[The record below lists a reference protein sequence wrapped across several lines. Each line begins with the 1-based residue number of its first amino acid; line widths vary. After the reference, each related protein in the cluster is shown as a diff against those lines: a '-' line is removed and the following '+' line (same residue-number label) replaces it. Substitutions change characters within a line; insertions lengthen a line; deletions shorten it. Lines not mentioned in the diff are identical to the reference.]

1 MPRERPGIAQFR
13 IRYAALMQI
22 RWLPLLVGLLPF
34 LAANLAYWMGVSHD
48 VLPSCFPYLDGC
60 TSISSTGRH
69 PPGSL
74 LFRAAHLPQGV
85 LLLFLWYFSVQWLR
99 ALRPNIRRSTELVV
113 LISGTVGGLA
123 LIVYTTYLG
132 TTASFYEF
140 MRRFGIYC
148 YFLGTVL
155 AQLFL
160 ALSFLRY
167 ARSQCSPA
175 LVNMARA
182 MLWLCLTPLV
192 LGISNLILKALLADT
207 GAIENRI
214 EWMSALSM
222 QTYFVV
228 LFYAWRKTE
237 VVFGVTAGARE

>member
-1 MPRERPGIAQFR
+1 M
-13 IRYAALMQI
+13 LI
-22 RWLPLLVGLLPF
+22 RWLPLLAGVLPF
-34 LAANLAYWMGVSHD
+34 LAANLAYWMGVTHD
-48 VLPSCFPYLDGC
+48 VLPSCLPYTDGC

-74 LFRAAHLPQGV
+74 LFRAAHLPEGV

-99 ALRPNIRRSTELVV
+99 ALRAGVRRSTELAV
-113 LISGTVGGLA
+113 LISGTIGALA

-132 TTASFYEF
+132 TTESFYEF

-160 ALSFLRY
+160 ALSFLRH
-167 ARSQCSPA
+167 AKSLRSPA

-182 MLWLCLTPLV
+182 MLWLCLTPFV
-192 LGISNLILKALLADT
+192 LGGLNLIFKALLVDA
-207 GAIENRI
+207 GAVENRI
-214 EWMSALSM
+214 EWIAAASM
-222 QTYFVV
+222 QAYFVV
-228 LFYAWRKTE
+228 LYYAWRGTKIA
-237 VVFGVTAGARE
+237 FGVTAGSRY

>member
-1 MPRERPGIAQFR
+1 M
-13 IRYAALMQI
+13 LI
-22 RWLPLLVGLLPF
+22 RWLPLLAGLLPF
-34 LAANLAYWMGVSHD
+34 LAVNLAYWMGVSHD
-48 VLPSCFPYLDGC
+48 VLPSCFPYIDGC

-74 LFRAAHLPQGV
+74 LFRAVHLPQGV

-99 ALRPNIRRSTELVV
+99 ALHPGVRRSTELVV
-113 LISGTVGGLA
+113 LISGTIGGLA

-132 TTASFYEF
+132 TTESFYEF

-160 ALSFLRY
+160 ALSFLRN
-167 ARSQCSPA
+167 AKSRRSPA

-182 MLWLCLTPLV
+182 MLWLCLMPFV
-192 LGISNLILKALLADT
+192 LGILNLTFKALLAD
-207 GAIENRI
+207 ADAVQNRV
-214 EWMSALSM
+214 EWIAAVSM
-222 QTYFVV
+222 HAYFVI
-228 LFYAWRKTE
+228 LYYAWRETKIAIA
-237 VVFGVTAGARE
+237 VTAGSRY

>member
-1 MPRERPGIAQFR
+1 M
-13 IRYAALMQI
+13 LI
-22 RWLPLLVGLLPF
+22 RWLPLLAGLLPF
-34 LAANLAYWMGVSHD
+34 LAGNVAYWMGVTHD
-48 VLPSCFPYLDGC
+48 VLPSCIPYIDGC

-85 LLLFLWYFSVQWLR
+85 LLIFLWYFSVQWLR
-99 ALRPNIRRSTELVV
+99 ALRPGVRKSTELVV
-113 LISGTVGGLA
+113 LISGTIGGLA

-132 TTASFYEF
+132 TTESFYEF

-160 ALSFLRY
+160 ALSFLRH
-167 ARSQCSPA
+167 ARSQRSPA
-175 LVNMARA
+175 LVRMARA
-182 MLWLCLTPLV
+182 MLWLCLTPFV
-192 LGISNLILKALLADT
+192 LGILNLTFKALLADT

-214 EWMSALSM
+214 EWIAAMSM
-222 QTYFVV
+222 QAYFVV
-228 LFYAWRKTE
+228 LYYAWRATRIA
-237 VVFGVTAGARE
+237 FGVTAGPHY